1 MVGMEDGMEAMGI
14 ELGQQSRLPHAHPQH
29 TRRPLR
35 TWELTANTL
44 RSSALSSASASAART
59 VFSLSSLLRAAG
71 RVCWWLLNEALPFF
85 DPSDLVHLI

>member
-14 ELGQQSRLPHAHPQH
+14 ELGQQSRLPHVHLQH

-35 TWELTANTL
+35 TQGLTANTL
-44 RSSALSSASASAART
+44 RSSALSSASASPARA
-59 VFSLSSLLRAAG
+59 VFSLSSLQRAAG
-71 RVCWWLLNEALPFF
+71 RACWWLLNVALPFS